1 MAVVYLLSLVSDTNA
16 VYALTMTIVNYVKI
30 ESDMNTLS
38 SKSLIQAMLQALLV
52 LFLEKKHPT
61 THNSK
66 RNQELIMAL
75 ITTKDLTVTGDSSS
89 EEEEVEEVE
98 EDSIE
103 EVQDTVDLL
112 EEVLDPSEALLANL
126 EAVKTGKILPTTG

>member
-89 EEEEVEEVE
+89 EEEEVEE
-98 EDSIE
+98 DSIE